1 MPSANG
7 TSGARVRV
15 LEWARCQG
23 RPRLSPRLS
32 YGLNPFAKFE
42 IYVDTMANTKKV
54 ALITGAN
61 KGLGFEMARQLGQAG
76 VKVVLAARDPQKG
89 RAAAQ
94 KLEHEGQDVEFL
106 KLEVTDKND
115 QLAASRYLE
124 EKFGRLDIL
133 INNAGIA
140 EDVMGSGK
148 VSTTT
153 EDAIRR
159 TFETNFFA
167 PVALTQV
174 LLPLLKKSDAGRI
187 VNMSSIL
194 GSQTLHADL
203 KSPIYDFKSL
213 AYDASKAALNS
224 FTIHL
229 AHELKD
235 TKVKVNSAHP
245 GWVKTDLGTDA
256 APMEIPEG
264 AKTGVEL
271 ALLGEDGPTGGFFH
285 LGKTLPW

>member
-1 MPSANG
+1 MCA
-7 TSGARVRV
+7 
-15 LEWARCQG
+15 
-23 RPRLSPRLS
+23 
-32 YGLNPFAKFE
+32 
-42 IYVDTMANTKKV
+42 IYLGIMANTKKI

-76 VKVVLAARDPQKG
+76 VQVVVAARDEQKG
-89 RAAAQ
+89 QAAAG
-94 KLEHEGQDVEFL
+94 KLRGEGLDAHFVKLDVTSPADHVAAAAFL
-106 KLEVTDKND
+106 
-115 QLAASRYLE
+115 R

-133 INNAGIA
+133 INNAGISGG
-140 EDVMGSGK
+140 DMGNGK
-148 VSTTT
+148 ASATA
-153 EDAIRR
+153 DGAMRR

-167 PVALTQV
+167 PVALTQT
-174 LLPLLKKSDAGRI
+174 LLPLLQKSEAARI

-194 GSQTLHADL
+194 GSQTLHADP

-213 AYDASKAALNS
+213 SYDASKAALNS

-235 TKVKVNSAHP
+235 TKIKVNSAHP

-264 AKTGVEL
+264 AKTGVAL
-271 ALLGEDGPTGGFFH
+271 ALLGDDGPTGGFFH
-285 LGKTLPW
+285 FGKPLPW

>member
-1 MPSANG
+1 MPGANG
-7 TSGARVRV
+7 TSTARVRA
-15 LEWARCQG
+15 LEWA
-23 RPRLSPRLS
+23 RLS

-89 RAAAQ
+89 GAAAQ
-94 KLEHEGQDVEFL
+94 KLEHEGLDVEFL

-115 QLAASRYLE
+115 HLAASRYLE

-140 EDVMGSGK
+140 ADVMGSGK

-174 LLPLLKKSDAGRI
+174 LLPLLKNSDAGRI